1 MASIYIATPMY
12 GGQCTGVFL
21 KSILTLVDV
30 LRKDGHVVHFHDLYN
45 ESLINRARNSLTEM
59 FLQTNY
65 THLLFIDADQGFDAG
80 GILKMIQEDVDL
92 IGAAVPMKGINW
104 KRVENRV
111 KDGIPAD
118 QLEKHTGIY
127 NVNISTEQRKLL
139 KENPSQKVE
148 VDYVGTGLLL
158 IKRNVLEQLKQHV
171 GQYRSDQPK
180 LGTIEYGDPIYDF
193 WKTIVDQKSERLLS
207 EDYNFCKLWRDIGGK
222 VYVAPYV
229 KVTHVGTY
237 IFQ

>member
-1 MASIYIATPMY
+1 MASIYVATPMY
-12 GGQCTGVFL
+12 GGQCTGIFL
-21 KSILTLVDV
+21 KSILSLVD
-30 LRKDGHVVHFHDLYN
+30 LLKKEGHVVHFHDLYN
-45 ESLINRARNSLTEM
+45 ESLINRARNTLTEM
-59 FLQTNY
+59 YMQTNY
-65 THLLFIDADQGFDAG
+65 THLLFIDADQGFDPR

-104 KRVENRV
+104 ERVEKKV
-111 KDGIPAD
+111 KDGIPAN
-118 QLEKHTGIY
+118 QLEQHTGIY
-127 NVNISTEQRKLL
+127 NVNISKKQRELL
-139 KENPSQKVE
+139 KENPKEIFE

-180 LGTIEYGDPIYDF
+180 LGNIEYGDPIYDF
-193 WKTIVDQKSERLLS
+193 WKTIVDPKSERLLS
-207 EDYNFCKLWRDIGGK
+207 EDYNFCKLWKDIGGK
-222 VYVAPYV
+222 VFVAPYV